1 MFRPPSASFDS
12 MLRGRY
18 FPGGPTPDGL
28 DSDIMFKQLGDSVDP
43 FQARNRRDS
52 EEMVTDNRCRK
63 YPGSRTLIK
72 TYTIDLVS
80 I

>member
-1 MFRPPSASFDS
+1 MHRPPSASFDS

-63 YPGSRTLIK
+63 YPGHCKDLYNLLVDYLI
-72 TYTIDLVS
+72 
-80 I
+80 

>member
-1 MFRPPSASFDS
+1 MHRPPSASFDS

-63 YPGSRTLIK
+63 YDRVTLQ
-72 TYTIDLVS
+72 TDSLQSYPRNS
-80 I
+80 